1 MKKIFTLLTAVVAML
16 ATSCVKDATDD
27 VQVTGAEGLVTFTV
41 EAPEFGSRT
50 LIGNGQKATSLV
62 YAVYDK
68 NWEYLTEGTAEF
80 QNLVANVSLRL
91 VNNKEYNFVFWA
103 SVPGNTYYTL
113 DTRTATVEVSYEGEA
128 NDENRDAFFGQ
139 LKGLVVDGT
148 MNESVKL
155 YRPFA
160 QVNWGT
166 NDVAEAKIGGFDI
179 TTAGT
184 AVYEAEA
191 YTSLSLKDGAV
202 DGLTT
207 VTFAANELVSN
218 SYVDENDAA
227 EQLVTKAG
235 ASYTWLAMNYL
246 LWTADEGTL
255 TYNKLTI
262 EDNLGQKVV
271 VSYPNANV
279 RRNWRTNLVGSLL
292 TDQTNI
298 TVEIVPGFED
308 QYDVEVPE
316 YTHVADGVVVDAEGN
331 YYISNG
337 AGLKWV
343 ANEVNK
349 VGAQEANIFD
359 TKTVYLTNDIDLNG
373 AEWLPIGDYGFNRT
387 VFRGTFDGMGNTIS
401 NFKVT
406 ARSARPDK
414 VAEAS
419 YGLFGNVSGTIK
431 NVNLDNATI
440 DLAVGRF
447 AGALVGRLKD
457 GSRVENCHVSN
468 STVAINE
475 WQVGGL
481 VGQNSLGNVVNC
493 SVTGSTISGK
503 AAVGALVGLVMVAGD
518 YTIEGCRVVDT
529 DLVKNGTYGE
539 SYDAMFGLA
548 AGQVNASGAIL
559 NINNVEVSG
568 NTIKGAASTKLVG
581 STVTGSEVLL
591 NGTLAV
597 STEAELT
604 AALNANQS
612 IVLNDNIEM
621 TARFTPVGK
630 TFAIDGNGYTIS
642 QAASCNNNIAL
653 IDVTGGK
660 VSLKNVVFDGIKKGA
675 LLRTV
680 NAELEMDGV
689 TVKNAAHTVDEGLLR
704 LLGKSTIKNST
715 FCNNTCKMVISFG
728 FDTNDDV
735 DPVELIN
742 CTFEK
747 NTCSS
752 IAAVYYAHGSSALID
767 GNKFVEN
774 LVDINSNGATLYM
787 GFTENN
793 VITNNLF
800 KNNTLKTTSSS
811 KRVTAGIQL
820 GYTTTVTGNAFIGN
834 VVETPNAAKGNHVC
848 ASVYYTDIDL
858 SGNYWGGAAPVENVD
873 YFVEHTGHNVTINDY
888 LTSYTE

>member
-27 VQVTGAEGLVTFTV
+27 IQVSGAEGLVTFTV

-68 NWEYLTEGTAEF
+68 EWAYLTEGTAEF

-218 SYVDENDAA
+218 SYVDENGAA

-308 QYDVEVPE
+308 QYDVVVPE
-316 YTHVADGVVVDAEGN
+316 YRNIVPGVDYDAETN
-331 YYISNG
+331 TLYLTSK
-337 AGLKWV
+337 AGLKWFADQTNLVTRAEVAEGELDTKGGSFEGYTIKLVECVDLENEPWTPIASVVTLKGVFDGCGQTISNLKVDVADNAPAGLFATARVVKNVKLQNVNITSHYKTGAVVGEGICAKIDNCSVDGGTITVTTLNDDNANHVGGIVGYLYADGKESTAWVKDCSVKNLTISAYRDVAAVAGTVGATAVSAGATVSGNAVENVTVV
-343 ANEVNK
+343 ANQLVVYAEQGKAANADEL
-349 VGAQEANIFD
+349 VGRTAGSSSLVAVEANSVAENVEVAVVKDVND
-359 TKTVYLTNDIDLNG
+359 TIEVANAAALACFSDAVRGGNTFEGKNVVLTDDVDLFKG
-373 AEWLPIGDYGFNRT
+373 YMDDGDPISTAPIGQRDYITKYAATGHKAFK
-387 VFRGTFDGMGNTIS
+387 GTFDGQGHSIKNLYQNGWALGYWS
-401 NFKVT
+401 GQYGAV
-406 ARSARPDK
+406 
-414 VAEAS
+414 
-419 YGLFGNVSGTIK
+419 GLFSRVEDATIKNLVIDGCEIIVEGGNVSAIAA
-431 NVNLDNATI
+431 N
-440 DLAVGRF
+440 AVG
-447 AGALVGRLKD
+447 
-457 GSRVENCHVSN
+457 
-468 STVAINE
+468 
-475 WQVGGL
+475 
-481 VGQNSLGNVVNC
+481 
-493 SVTGSTISGK
+493 
-503 AAVGALVGLVMVAGD
+503 
-518 YTIEGCRVVDT
+518 
-529 DLVKNGTYGE
+529 
-539 SYDAMFGLA
+539 
-548 AGQVNASGAIL
+548 
-559 NINNVEVSG
+559 
-568 NTIKGAASTKLVG
+568 
-581 STVTGSEVLL
+581 
-591 NGTLAV
+591 
-597 STEAELT
+597 
-604 AALNANQS
+604 
-612 IVLNDNIEM
+612 
-621 TARFTPVGK
+621 
-630 TFAIDGNGYTIS
+630 
-642 QAASCNNNIAL
+642 
-653 IDVTGGK
+653 
-660 VSLKNVVFDGIKKGA
+660 
-675 LLRTV
+675 
-680 NAELEMDGV
+680 
-689 TVKNAAHTVDEGLLR
+689 
-704 LLGKSTIKNST
+704 
-715 FCNNTCKMVISFG
+715 
-728 FDTNDDV
+728 
-735 DPVELIN
+735 N
-742 CTFEK
+742 CTFENITLK
-747 NTCSS
+747 NTQISS
-752 IAAVYYAHGSSALID
+752 Y
-767 GNKFVEN
+767 N
-774 LVDINSNGATLYM
+774 NGVGGIVAWSEAGTY
-787 GFTENN
+787 N
-793 VITNNLF
+793 F
-800 KNNTLKTTSSS
+800 KNINIDARRNLQLPRVPAVIERLLPDAPQCAPAR
-811 KRVTAGIQL
+811 KRDADDT
-820 GYTTTVTGNAFIGN
+820 
-834 VVETPNAAKGNHVC
+834 
-848 ASVYYTDIDL
+848 
-858 SGNYWGGAAPVENVD
+858 
-873 YFVEHTGHNVTINDY
+873 
-888 LTSYTE
+888 

>member
-1 MKKIFTLLTAVVAML
+1 MKKFLLSLTAIAALFV
-16 ATSCVKDATDD
+16 TSCVNEALTDD

-308 QYDVEVPE
+308 QYDVDFPE
-316 YTHVADGVVVDAEGN
+316 FDNVDEGLVVDAEGN
-331 YYISNG
+331 YYVSSANG
-337 AGLKWV
+337 FVKAMEIAPATAVITL
-343 ANEVNK
+343 
-349 VGAQEANIFD
+349 
-359 TKTVYLTNDIDLNG
+359 TKDIDLTG
-373 AEWLPIGDYGFNRT
+373 VAYTPRT
-387 VFRGTFDGMGNTIS
+387 FSKLTFDGQGNTIS
-401 NFKVT
+401 GVEVVGQTQAALFGKTWNFNIKNLTIANSTFT
-406 ARSARPDK
+406 ANNIDGEDAAGAFIGFYQAFNAGSKLTNCHVNNCVIGSAK
-414 VAEAS
+414 FVGGLVAYKDGANYSFAVENCSVKNSTLVSNYSEDGGVNYKGHCGGLVGYHAGDEATTLTNCTVENNTFDVKGPRC
-419 YGLFGNVSGTIK
+419 GLFIGTAQKNIAVSGGVADNSGLTALCGTINRITDWSNVQSTYSNGGLVDEVLNAGGDVVLGGDTAVNTDETEADSGYRGKTGVMVNGNELDLNGNTLSVENSAWGTYDCVITTKGGTIK
-431 NVNLDNATI
+431 NGTVSNAMRGIFMTGATADLYIDNVKFENVIYTFNS
-440 DLAVGRF
+440 D
-447 AGALVGRLKD
+447 D
-457 GSRVENCHVSN
+457 GNTNYGVYVSN
-468 STVAINE
+468 STLNGWTSFSAAHKEVIFT
-475 WQVGGL
+475 
-481 VGQNSLGNVVNC
+481 NC
-493 SVTGSTISGK
+493 SFGK
-503 AAVGALVGLVMVAGD
+503 
-518 YTIEGCRVVDT
+518 
-529 DLVKNGTYGE
+529 
-539 SYDAMFGLA
+539 
-548 AGQVNASGAIL
+548 
-559 NINNVEVSG
+559 
-568 NTIKGAASTKLVG
+568 
-581 STVTGSEVLL
+581 
-591 NGTLAV
+591 
-597 STEAELT
+597 
-604 AALNANQS
+604 
-612 IVLNDNIEM
+612 
-621 TARFTPVGK
+621 
-630 TFAIDGNGYTIS
+630 GNGYAFCRPY
-642 QAASCNNNIAL
+642 QPA
-653 IDVTGGK
+653 
-660 VSLKNVVFDGIKKGA
+660 VFDGCA
-675 LLRTV
+675 FS
-680 NAELEMDGV
+680 ADF
-689 TVKNAAHTVDEGLLR
+689 AVDSSVVAGHIFR
-704 LLGKSTIKNST
+704 
-715 FCNNTCKMVISFG
+715 
-728 FDTNDDV
+728 
-735 DPVELIN
+735 N
-742 CTFEK
+742 CTFGGEPL
-747 NTCSS
+747 T
-752 IAAVYYAHGSSALID
+752 SANI
-767 GNKFVEN
+767 GN
-774 LVDINSNGATLYM
+774 LVS
-787 GFTENN
+787 
-793 VITNNLF
+793 
-800 KNNTLKTTSSS
+800 
-811 KRVTAGIQL
+811 
-820 GYTTTVTGNAFIGN
+820 TVA
-834 VVETPNAAKGNHVC
+834 
-848 ASVYYTDIDL
+848 
-858 SGNYWGGAAPVENVD
+858 
-873 YFVEHTGHNVTINDY
+873 NVTV
-888 LTSYTE
+888 E